1 MRIIIS
7 PAKKMKNDIDFHMDI
22 SIPSFVKE
30 SEVILS
36 KLKCL
41 SYEEVKDVWKC
52 NDKIAQLNYE
62 RVKKMDLYRNLVPSI
77 LSYEGIQYQYMAPA
91 IFSTDEFDYIQNHL
105 RILSGFYGI
114 LEPFNGVTPY
124 RLEMQAKFQFE
135 ESDSMYDF
143 WKDKIAA
150 KLFSESKTIVN
161 LASKEYSRCITDHLE
176 EGVKIITCVFGE
188 LKDERVIEKGTKVK
202 MARGEMVRFMAENK
216 IEDVDGIK
224 EFDRLNYTFSKE
236 FSDEDTYVF
245 VERPAAEE

>member
-7 PAKKMKNDIDFHMDI
+7 PAKKMKNDIDFHIDT
-22 SIPSFVKE
+22 SIPNFVKE

-41 SYEEVKDVWKC
+41 SYGEVKDVWKC

-114 LEPFNGVTPY
+114 LEPFDGVTPY
-124 RLEMQAKFQFE
+124 RLEMQSKLQFE

-224 EFDRLNYTFSKE
+224 EFDRLNYTFSRE
-236 FSDEDTYVF
+236 LSDEDTYVF
-245 VERPAAEE
+245 VERPTAEE